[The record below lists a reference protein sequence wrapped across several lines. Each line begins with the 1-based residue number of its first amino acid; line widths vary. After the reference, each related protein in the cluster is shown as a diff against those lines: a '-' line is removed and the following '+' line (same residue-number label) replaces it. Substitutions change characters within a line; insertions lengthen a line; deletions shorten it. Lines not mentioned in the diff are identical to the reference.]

1 MPDTEVLVRLDLNN
15 PVFQENL
22 LSLQKAERHS
32 ALDTLH
38 ILEPRPMRL
47 PGIDA
52 DPVSSICRAMTRNHE
67 PPRGALPLCL
77 LAGALLAGCGPRY
90 SPDVYATNAAQQ
102 ASKVESGVVAG
113 VRPVRITASGATGGV
128 TGGAAGGLA
137 GAQVGIGPTSAFAS
151 LGGALLGGLA
161 GVASEHVVS
170 DTDAFEYIVRKPNGE
185 MVSVT
190 QKDLKPLKIGQKVL
204 VIAGAQ
210 ARIVV
215 DYTVPADPGT
225 KAPNVVQ
232 PGEPVAAPQSGGSQS
247 GGSQSATSQPV
258 TGFQPVLS
266 QAEAPQSVA
275 SQSVAGSQPVPSQ
288 ADVPGG
294 QGGPLSSTTLPSG
307 S

>member
-1 MPDTEVLVRLDLNN
+1 
-15 PVFQENL
+15 
-22 LSLQKAERHS
+22 
-32 ALDTLH
+32 
-38 ILEPRPMRL
+38 
-47 PGIDA
+47 
-52 DPVSSICRAMTRNHE
+52 MTRNHE
-67 PPRGALPLCL
+67 PSRAALPLCL

-275 SQSVAGSQPVPSQ
+275 SRPVAGSQPVPSQ